1 MINVA
6 NEQEK
11 VSISP
16 TLESLIHQ
24 TVAAALEI
32 EHVTDEVEL
41 SVVLVDDPYIQ
52 ELNAQYRGKDC
63 PTDVLS
69 FAMEEGEDDQTYP
82 GQDLGFRLLGDIVV
96 SLETAERQAKEFGH
110 SFEREVAFLVV
121 HGMLHLLGYDHGDE
135 ENDPGLELMQ
145 QKQESALTRLG
156 LARG

>member
-1 MINVA
+1 
-6 NEQEK
+6 
-11 VSISP
+11 
-16 TLESLIHQ
+16 
-24 TVAAALEI
+24 
-32 EHVTDEVEL
+32 
-41 SVVLVDDPYIQ
+41 
-52 ELNAQYRGKDC
+52 
-63 PTDVLS
+63 
-69 FAMEEGEDDQTYP
+69 MEEGEDDQIYP